1 MEAAR
6 EFCQEVQT
14 KRRVTKEMEPDYLN
28 SLLKGVNKINAECT
42 CNSMHYSRICHSRPS
57 WKTQCTCSAYGSEI

>member
-14 KRRVTKEMEPDYLN
+14 KKRATKEMEPDYLN

-42 CNSMHYSRICHSRPS
+42 MYM
-57 WKTQCTCSAYGSEI
+57 Q

>member
-14 KRRVTKEMEPDYLN
+14 KRKATKEMEPDYLN
-28 SLLKGVNKINAECT
+28 SLLKGAEQKHAECT
-42 CNSMHYSRICHSRPS
+42 CNSMRYSRICHSRPS
-57 WKTQCTCSAYGSEI
+57 WRTKCTCSA

>member
-14 KRRVTKEMEPDYLN
+14 KRTATKEMEPDYLN
-28 SLLKGVNKINAECT
+28 SLLKGAEQIQCRMYNVHAIACIT
-42 CNSMHYSRICHSRPS
+42 AGFV
-57 WKTQCTCSAYGSEI
+57 TQDLVGELMYMYM